1 MIDLL
6 CDTVL
11 CLALL
16 FAGFGVIGLLLGIVA
31 TAGVAITDGLRGRD
45 RLIETLK

>member
-11 CLALL
+11 CLALF
-16 FAGFGVIGLLLGIVA
+16 FAGVGVTGLLLGIVA
-31 TAGVAITDGLRGRD
+31 AAGAAITDGLRGRD
-45 RLIETLK
+45 